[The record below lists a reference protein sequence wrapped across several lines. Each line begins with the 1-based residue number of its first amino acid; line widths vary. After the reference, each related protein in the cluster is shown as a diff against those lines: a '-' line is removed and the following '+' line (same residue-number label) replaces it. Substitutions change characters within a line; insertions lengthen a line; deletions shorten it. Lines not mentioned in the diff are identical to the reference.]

1 LKNWHPTNVLAD
13 IKLFTPALVCFLL
26 CLDAVSNLQE
36 CPGDEMKVV
45 ITGGTGFIGL
55 MLARRLLEKGVLTG
69 SSGKPEKIESMV
81 LSDFGLPDERPEGLD
96 DRVTLVAGDIG
107 DQAAVNA
114 LIDQDDI
121 AVFHL
126 ASVVSGGG
134 EKDFDLA
141 MRVNLDGGRYL
152 MEALRA
158 RSGMPRLVFTSSIA
172 IFGGDDIPSIVGDST
187 KPNPQTTYG
196 MTKFIGELMIND
208 YARKGF
214 VDGRVARLPTIVI
227 RPGKPNAA
235 ASSFASGIFREP
247 LNGETCY
254 LPVGRDTVMANLGYR
269 NAVEGLIALME
280 VEGSNLGSDRA
291 VGLPS
296 RSFTMHEC
304 IAAMEKVAKARGIT
318 LGPVVDQPDAG
329 IQAIVAGWPT
339 ETESARAQAL
349 GLPQDE
355 SLEQIIENYIDDFV
369 VN

>member
-1 LKNWHPTNVLAD
+1 
-13 IKLFTPALVCFLL
+13 
-26 CLDAVSNLQE
+26 
-36 CPGDEMKVV
+36 MKVV
-45 ITGGTGFIGL
+45 ITGGTGFIGQ
-55 MLARRLLEKGVLTG
+55 MLARRLLQKGELIG
-69 SSGKPEKIESMV
+69 PSGQSEKIDSLV
-81 LSDFGLPDERPEGLD
+81 LSDFYLPETPPEGMD
-96 DRVTLVAGDIG
+96 DRVSIVSGDIG
-107 DQAAVNA
+107 DQDTVNA
-114 LIDQDDI
+114 LIDRDDI

-152 MEALRA
+152 LEALRA
-158 RSGMPRLVFTSSIA
+158 RAGQPRLVFTSSIA
-172 IFGGDDIPSIVGDST
+172 IFGGDGMPSVVGDSV

-254 LPVGRDTVMANLGYR
+254 LPVSRDTIMANLGYR
-269 NAVEGLIALME
+269 NAVKGMIALME
-280 VEGSNLGSDRA
+280 LDGSRLGSDRA
-291 VGLPS
+291 IGLPS
-296 RSFTMHEC
+296 KSYTMHQC
-304 IAAMEKVAKARGIT
+304 IAAMEKVAADRGIT
-318 LGPVVDQPDAG
+318 LGPVIDQPEPD
-329 IQAIVAGWPT
+329 IEAIVAGWPT
-339 ETESARAQAL
+339 ETEGQRALDL

-369 VN
+369 